1 MSQLDQVWQEPRPG
15 AGTLGP
21 MESVAQ
27 GQRDRARPRRSY
39 LPIVVLGVA
48 VAAAACVVA
57 WLATR
62 GPGVT
67 KALPAV
73 GSGPALVSQ
82 AQLERLA
89 GSVDHP
95 VYWAGPK
102 SGYSYEL
109 TNTTDGRIFVRYLP
123 NGVRA
128 GDPRPNF
135 LVVGTYAQ
143 PGGFPDLKR
152 VAKRHGSVSFGLDG
166 GGLAV
171 FNTSRP
177 TSVYFGYPGKASQV
191 EVYSPSGDTAR
202 RLVLGGM
209 ILPISAH

>member
-1 MSQLDQVWQEPRPG
+1 
-15 AGTLGP
+15 

-27 GQRDRARPRRSY
+27 ETRERVRSRRSH
-39 LPIVVLGVA
+39 LPIVVLGIA

-57 WLATR
+57 WLAVR
-62 GPGVT
+62 GHGST
-67 KALPAV
+67 AKALPAV
-73 GSGPALVSQ
+73 DGGPALVSQ

-109 TNTTDGRIFVRYLP
+109 TNTSGGRIFVRYLP
-123 NGVRA
+123 TGVRA
-128 GDPRPNF
+128 GDPRPSF
-135 LVVGTYAQ
+135 LVVGTYTQ
-143 PGGFPDLKR
+143 PGGFADLKR

-171 FNTSRP
+171 FNTAKP
-177 TSVYFGYPGKASQV
+177 TSVYFGYPGKAYQV
-191 EVYSPSGDTAR
+191 EVYSPSAQTAR
-202 RLVLGGM
+202 SLVLAGK
-209 ILPISAH
+209 IAPIR